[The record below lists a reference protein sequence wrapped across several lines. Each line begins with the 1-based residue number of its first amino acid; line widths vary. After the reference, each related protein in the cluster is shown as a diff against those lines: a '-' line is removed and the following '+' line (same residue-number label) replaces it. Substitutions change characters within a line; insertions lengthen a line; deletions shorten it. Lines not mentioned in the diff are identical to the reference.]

1 MTYRKLYFLTVF
13 VPPLVIGTFEFLR
26 HDWLLAYIP
35 METGNLLITIISFA
49 ISFLFASWVFRM
61 IRRMNDRLV
70 EEQAR
75 RAVYEE
81 RERLARELHD
91 GIAQSLFFLNVKLRQ
106 GHVNEARAAVSEI
119 DKHVRQAIF
128 NLRALPEEGSFPQR
142 LEKWLTQWSSLT
154 GVDVDCLMEIP
165 ESTFSPAEEVQLFGI
180 VQEAFANIRK
190 HAAASHATLT
200 LQVKAERQWKLVITD
215 NGSGFDQGAIS
226 ADHYGIVMMRERAEK
241 LGAMFSLSSQQ
252 SGGTMLSLHSK

>member
-13 VPPLVIGTFEFLR
+13 VPPFVIGTFEFLR

-35 METGNLLITIISFA
+35 METGNLLITIISFV

-61 IRRMNDRLV
+61 IRRMNERLV

-106 GHVNEARAAVSEI
+106 GHVSEARAAVSEI

-128 NLRALPEEGSFPQR
+128 NLRALPEEGSFSQR

-154 GVDVDCLMEIP
+154 GVDIDCVLEIP
-165 ESTFSPAEEVQLFGI
+165 ESYFSPAEEVQLFGI

-190 HAAASHATLT
+190 HAAASHASLS
-200 LQVKAERQWKLVITD
+200 LEVKGDQWTLVITD
-215 NGSGFDQGAIS
+215 NGSGFDQDIIS

-241 LGAMFSLSSQQ
+241 LGAVFSLSSQQ
-252 SGGTMLSLHSK
+252 SGGTALSLQSN